1 MSTVKALAEV
11 LAEHVKEHISADD
24 LLADDLLERL
34 QDIIAVESAGE
45 RLVTNEAGRAAE
57 RVQQAPMTATR
68 AQVLAEAESA
78 STGSKEFSLR
88 CKLHD
93 SEKRCALQLE
103 TIRDLRSELNK
114 QRNIGSDWE
123 RKAFR
128 NQQVIEGLTKDFDA
142 AVRVHEEVRRE
153 RDELKKTAATSGEA
167 AVNVNEEKCWRAG
180 YEVGLRHG
188 GSEREEELNK
198 LFEAQKRRELKL
210 QLESDRRARSVAEAI
225 IERVV
230 QIGITERK
238 AIEDIN
244 IEAIVD
250 GSKQS

>member
-1 MSTVKALAEV
+1 MINPFERSVLNDYFLEHGYQSQGYFQARVGLQITGKYANIYANADVNTYANTDTYADVNTYAYASANADAYTSEGAEMSTVKALAEV
-11 LAEHVKEHISADD
+11 LAEHVKEHIS
-24 LLADDLLERL
+24 ADDLLERL

-57 RVQQAPMTATR
+57 RAQQAPMAATR
-68 AQVLAEAESA
+68 AQVLTEAEQVARSV
-78 STGSKEFSLR
+78 G
-88 CKLHD
+88 
-93 SEKRCALQLE
+93 QL
-103 TIRDLRSELNK
+103 
-114 QRNIGSDWE
+114 
-123 RKAFR
+123 
-128 NQQVIEGLTKDFDA
+128 
-142 AVRVHEEVRRE
+142 HEEHQQ
-153 RDELKKTAATSGEA
+153 ELK
-167 AVNVNEEKCWRAG
+167 R
-180 YEVGLRHG
+180 
-188 GSEREEELNK
+188 
-198 LFEAQKRRELKL
+198 LFEAQQRRELHL

>member
-11 LAEHVKEHISADD
+11 LAEHVKEHIS
-24 LLADDLLERL
+24 ADDLLERL

-57 RVQQAPMTATR
+57 RARQSPMTATR
-68 AQVLAEAESA
+68 AQVLAEAEERYTVTPEGA
-78 STGSKEFSLR
+78 WQEMLNRKIAEHEQEFNR
-88 CKLHD
+88 
-93 SEKRCALQLE
+93 
-103 TIRDLRSELNK
+103 
-114 QRNIGSDWE
+114 
-123 RKAFR
+123 
-128 NQQVIEGLTKDFDA
+128 
-142 AVRVHEEVRRE
+142 
-153 RDELKKTAATSGEA
+153 
-167 AVNVNEEKCWRAG
+167 
-180 YEVGLRHG
+180 
-188 GSEREEELNK
+188 
-198 LFEAQKRRELKL
+198 LFEAQQRRELHL